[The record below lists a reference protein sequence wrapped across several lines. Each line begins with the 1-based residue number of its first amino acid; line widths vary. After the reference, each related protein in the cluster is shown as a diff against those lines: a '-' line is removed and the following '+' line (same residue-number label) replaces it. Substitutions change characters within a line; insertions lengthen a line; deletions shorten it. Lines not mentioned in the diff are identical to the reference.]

1 MTRRPT
7 YTNVVGPT
15 LEMLIFNE
23 QKRKRARKTMRT
35 SAYLSSFTRG
45 AIDIEG
51 VGTNTVSLLI
61 TGQDGYIRLMNSFSQ

>member
-7 YTNVVGPT
+7 HTNAVGPT
-15 LEMLIFNE
+15 LEMLIIDE
-23 QKRKRARKTMRT
+23 QKSKRARKMMRT

-45 AIDIEG
+45 TIDIEG
-51 VGTNTVSLLI
+51 VGTNTISLLI